1 MSIYKQG
8 SFWKLNG
15 LSKVIGLLTALWEV
29 LQGWGNNCSPACQIQ
44 RKNDPG
50 IYCPVCVIFVSSKRR
65 IYGLNKHVSGRRWQ
79 LYAFSSSGGMV
90 NVSHQKIFIF
100 YRTIKLVNESKKGG
114 IMDLDFNKHMNQYLM
129 RSCLKKCNCAAVSK
143 DMQRIREEKQQG
155 SLVTMVGG
163 LTRTG

>member
-1 MSIYKQG
+1 
-8 SFWKLNG
+8 
-15 LSKVIGLLTALWEV
+15 
-29 LQGWGNNCSPACQIQ
+29 
-44 RKNDPG
+44 
-50 IYCPVCVIFVSSKRR
+50 
-65 IYGLNKHVSGRRWQ
+65 
-79 LYAFSSSGGMV
+79 MV

-143 DMQRIREEKQQG
+143 DMQRIRETKQQG